1 MIKKTLFVLALILQA
16 TITYSQDIIVID
28 DEIKK
33 GESSVPFAVIE
44 DVPTFPGCEE
54 IEKGKKLSC
63 FNTKVSEHINTTF
76 KYPSKARR
84 KNIEGRVLVM
94 FVINKE
100 GDITNIE
107 TKGGDPILQTEA
119 LRIVR
124 LLPKMKPGM
133 QKGKPVNVKY
143 TLPITFKLQ

>member
-1 MIKKTLFVLALILQA
+1 MIKKTLFALALILQA
-16 TITYSQDIIVID
+16 TITYSQDIILID
-28 DEIKK
+28 DEVKK

-44 DVPTFPGCEE
+44 EAPTFPGCEE

-63 FNTKVSEHINTTF
+63 FNTKVSEHINTNL

-143 TLPITFKLQ
+143 ALPINFRLQ

>member
-1 MIKKTLFVLALILQA
+1 MIKKILFILSFILQA
-16 TITYSQDIIVID
+16 NITYSQDIIVVD
-28 DEIKK
+28 DEVKK

-54 IEKGKKLSC
+54 IEKRKKLTC
-63 FNTKVSEHINTTF
+63 FNTKVSEHINATF
-76 KYPSKARR
+76 KYPPKARR

-94 FVINKE
+94 FLINKD

-143 TLPITFKLQ
+143 TLPITFKLK